1 MGRTKSKDRCP
12 RCVLRRT
19 LCICALIPALPT
31 RTRLIVV
38 MHWLETR
45 TTTNTGRLA
54 TLAIPLSEIRLR
66 GQPQVLDAC
75 QGVVVPERVPLLL
88 FPTEDATELTPE
100 FVASLDRPADLIV
113 PDGTW
118 KQASK
123 VHYREPSL
131 AGVRKVKLPPGPPSQ
146 YKLRI
151 APRPEAVSTFEA
163 IARAFGILEGPQ
175 EGPRIQSEL
184 ERVFRLM
191 VERTLWS
198 RGRIQAADTEF
209 GISKEAFDDRE
220 GTLVRHG
227 AEGAGETATKEWVH
241 PPGWVK
247 R

>member
-1 MGRTKSKDRCP
+1 M
-12 RCVLRRT
+12 
-19 LCICALIPALPT
+19 IPALPT
-31 RTRLIVV
+31 QTRLVVV

-54 TLAIPLSEIRLR
+54 TLAIPVSEIRLR
-66 GQPQVLDAC
+66 GQPGAQDAC
-75 QGVVVPERVPLLL
+75 QGVVVPGREPLLL
-88 FPTEDATELTPE
+88 FPTEDSIELTPD
-100 FVASLDRPADLIV
+100 FVGNLRVPVDLIV

-131 AGVRKVKLPPGPPSQ
+131 QGVRKVRLPPGPPSQ
-146 YKLRI
+146 YKLRV

-163 IARAFGILEGPQ
+163 IARAFGILEGPT
-175 EGPRIQSEL
+175 EGPRIQAEL

-198 RGRIQAADTEF
+198 RGKIQADQTEF
-209 GISKEAFDDRE
+209 GISQEAFDDRE
-220 GTLVRHG
+220 GTLARPQVPAKNGNEELRIF
-227 AEGAGETATKEWVH
+227 